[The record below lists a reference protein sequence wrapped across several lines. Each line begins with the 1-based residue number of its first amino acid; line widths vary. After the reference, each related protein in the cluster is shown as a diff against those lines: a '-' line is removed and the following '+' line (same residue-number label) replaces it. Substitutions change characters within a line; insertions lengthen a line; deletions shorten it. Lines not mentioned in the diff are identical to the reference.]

1 MIVPLHWRC
10 VTFRAQYL
18 SRVQP
23 TINVPK
29 REDFMLKKYK
39 KGTPEPK
46 AAPAPVAPAT
56 KVDRTIIGDQIF
68 IEGVIR
74 GKEDLLIEGSVK
86 GSIEMKANHLTVG
99 SKGRVNAEVNAANVT
114 IGGKLVGN
122 VNATGRVKI
131 TEAADYNGEIKAKS
145 ISVEDGAYL
154 KAVIELEREPMKKF
168 ADTEKP
174 PEKPKEKPVSVPAK
188 ESSMPAGLENK
199 RI

>member
-1 MIVPLHWRC
+1 M
-10 VTFRAQYL
+10 A
-18 SRVQP
+18 S
-23 TINVPK
+23 INVPK

-39 KGTPEPK
+39 KVIPEPK
-46 AAPAPVAPAT
+46 VAPAPVAPAT

-68 IEGVIR
+68 IEGIIR

-99 SKGRVNAEVNAANVT
+99 SKGQVNAEVNAANVT

-122 VNATGRVKI
+122 VNATGRVEI
-131 TEAADYNGEIKAKS
+131 TKAADFNGEIKAKS

-168 ADTEKP
+168 AHPEKQAEKTEEKP
-174 PEKPKEKPVSVPAK
+174 ASVPAK
-188 ESSMPAGLENK
+188 ESSMPAGMDNK